1 MNSERHA
8 EFLRFRKQHVMIG
21 MRMRFARHHKW
32 RNPSAFASI
41 LDRAFELVR
50 RTFRVAERQMRNRD
64 EPAAAVLAEIDH
76 PSVVSARERL
86 SEFDILAFGLVEQAQ
101 GRVDEGGFK
110 AFRLDSGQ
118 PFFWIH
124 RPEGS
129 GNSIPGSL
137 MPSALARRAHRA
149 ESRQSGAI
157 KDFREPAADFEM
169 LLAAIVLAYPHRAGF
184 VFGLDVTTPQCR
196 VFQHVAV
203 RVNRALV

>member
-1 MNSERHA
+1 
-8 EFLRFRKQHVMIG
+8 
-21 MRMRFARHHKW
+21 
-32 RNPSAFASI
+32 
-41 LDRAFELVR
+41 
-50 RTFRVAERQMRNRD
+50 MRNRD
-64 EPAAAVLAEIDH
+64 EPAAAVLAEIDL
-76 PSVVSARERL
+76 PSVVSAREGL

-184 VFGLDVTTPQCR
+184 VFGLDVTIPQCR

-203 RVNRALV
+203 RVNRALVLQFVEFFLFRHRETASRKLRMSCQCSYSAGRRGHKAGGKR